1 MVEHIHKC
9 VSCNKYTL
17 KESCPDCGS
26 ATILPRPPKYSSED
40 KYAQMKREIKKEE
53 LKKKNLY

>member
-9 VSCNKYTL
+9 ISCAHYTL
-17 KESCPDCGS
+17 EDKCPSCGS
-26 ATILPRPPKYSSED
+26 ATIMPRPPKYSPDD

-53 LKKKNLY
+53 LKKKGLY